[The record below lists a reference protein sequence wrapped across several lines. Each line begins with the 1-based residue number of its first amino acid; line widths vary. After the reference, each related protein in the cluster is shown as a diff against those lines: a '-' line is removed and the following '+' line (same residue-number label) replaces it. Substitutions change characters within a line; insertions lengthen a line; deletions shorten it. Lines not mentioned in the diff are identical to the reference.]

1 MNTSKMHQ
9 HDNQESGQR
18 VLLVAIEMGLKSWR
32 LALAPCGAVRHRQ
45 VVVEAGNYLQVQA
58 AVSAARE
65 RFGLPAVGEVIFCYE
80 AGREGFHPARM
91 LSEAG
96 HRVWVVDSSSIEV
109 ERRRRRAKCDA
120 LDACK
125 LQGLMQRQV
134 RGEQVLRLVRLPSRA
149 QEDERQ
155 RSREREEL
163 RVERARLRVRM
174 QSLLFTQ
181 GVRDFPKRVAA
192 IEHWLAQHAAQL
204 PPQLAQRLERELQRL
219 RLVTQ
224 QLNTLE
230 QQQRHPCANPAAAT
244 TATDRVAARLC
255 QLKGIASPSA
265 SILATEMFGWR
276 TFHNRREVG
285 ALAGLVPTPYDSG
298 ESRREQGISKAGN
311 KRVRRVIVELA
322 WQWLRHQPHSALTQW
337 FTHRFGG
344 QGKRSKRLGIVAL
357 ARRLLVALWHYLQH
371 EVVPP
376 GAQLKA

>member
-1 MNTSKMHQ
+1 MNTSKMQ
-9 HDNQESGQR
+9 THDSAGR
-18 VLLVAIEMGLKSWR
+18 DVLLVAMEMGLKSWR
-32 LALAPCGAVRHRQ
+32 LALAPCAAVRHRQ
-45 VVVEAGNYLQVQA
+45 VVVEAGHYLQVQA
-58 AVSAARE
+58 AVTAARE
-65 RFGLPAVGEVIFCYE
+65 RFDLPAQCAVIFCYE
-80 AGREGFHPARM
+80 AGREGFHPARV

-96 HRVWVVDSSSIEV
+96 HRVWIVDSSSIEV
-109 ERRRRRAKCDA
+109 ERRQRRAKCDA
-120 LDACK
+120 LDASK
-125 LQGLMQRQV
+125 LHGLMQRQV
-134 RGEQVLRLVRLPSRA
+134 RGERVLRLVRLPSCA

-155 RSREREEL
+155 CSREREEL

-181 GVRDFPKRVAA
+181 GVRDFPKRVPA
-192 IEHWLAQHAAQL
+192 IEHWLRQHAPQL
-204 PPQLAQRLERELQRL
+204 PPHLAQRLERELQRL

-224 QLNTLE
+224 QLTSVDQH
-230 QQQRHPCANPAAAT
+230 QQQHCASPAAAT
-244 TATDRVAARLC
+244 TAAEHAAARLC
-255 QLKGIASPSA
+255 QLKGIAARSA

-285 ALAGLVPTPYDSG
+285 ALAGLAPTPYDSG

-337 FTHRFGG
+337 FVQRFGG

-371 EVVPP
+371 DALPH
-376 GAQLKA
+376 GAQLKV